1 MKYKLMLTNGK
12 DVIVE
17 TEKTLLQ
24 MSIEVNECRWIS
36 NTESGGLI
44 FTNHI
49 VGIEVQDDE

>member
-17 TEKTLLQ
+17 TERTLLQ

-36 NTESGGLI
+36 GTRSDEII

-49 VGIEVQDDE
+49 VGIEVQDNE